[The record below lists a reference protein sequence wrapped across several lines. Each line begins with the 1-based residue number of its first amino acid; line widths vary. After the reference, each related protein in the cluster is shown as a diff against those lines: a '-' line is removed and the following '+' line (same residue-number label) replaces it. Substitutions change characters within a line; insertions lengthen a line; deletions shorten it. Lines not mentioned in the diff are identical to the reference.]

1 MAWWVSENAPVMT
14 AWDAMMVASVARITI
29 GSRAQAG
36 NSRKNG
42 FSSLAGSDRISAPWP
57 R

>member
-1 MAWWVSENAPVMT
+1 MT
-14 AWDAMMVASVARITI
+14 AWLAMTVASVASTTI
-29 GSRAQAG
+29 GSRDQAG

-42 FSSLAGSDRISAPWP
+42 FSDAPGSLRMSAACP